1 MSGNELTS
9 EGTPHCCLF
18 PKMKWNIILEQRTCR
33 LELIATWLFCV
44 TQEDPKACT
53 WTLTLR
59 LLCSIQPPSSP
70 SVLPPATTDM
80 ASLPG
85 PEAAALAAPL
95 PGILE
100 SIGVISAETLPH
112 HPPPHPTLFMLI
124 RGTFHALVFLR
135 APAPVWYEAHA
146 APRQWFCLFQ
156 CV

>member
-95 PGILE
+95 PGIHRCYLCR
-100 SIGVISAETLPH
+100 H
-112 HPPPHPTLFMLI
+112 
-124 RGTFHALVFLR
+124 
-135 APAPVWYEAHA
+135 PAPPSSATPHSVHA
-146 APRQWFCLFQ
+146 DPRHFSCTGFPQSTSPCL
-156 CV
+156 V